1 MHPASMAEK
10 IMMVLAALVLSS
22 LIIAPLA
29 AGAERL
35 AVSADVANVRSGPG
49 TENTKLWQVK
59 RNTPIEVIGSQDGWY
74 LFKDFEGTKGWIHE
88 DLVDDFE
95 TVAIKDGKDLVNIR
109 SGPGTDHDVTLQAGE
124 GVAFKVL
131 DKEGDW
137 LHVQHADGEK
147 GWIHRAVIW

>member
-1 MHPASMAEK
+1 MYPASMAEK
-10 IMMVLAALVLSS
+10 IMTVLAVVVISS

-49 TENTKLWQVK
+49 TDNTKLWQVK
-59 RNTPIEVIGSQDGWY
+59 RNTPLEVIGSQDDWY
-74 LFKDFEGTKGWIHE
+74 LFKDFEGTKGWIHG

-109 SGPGTDHDVTLQAGE
+109 SGPGTDHDVILQAGE
-124 GVAFKVL
+124 GVPFKVL
-131 DKEGDW
+131 EKEGDW

-147 GWIHRAVIW
+147 GWIHRALVW